1 MNPGADEGT
10 VASPCTSVCVIDA
23 ATGFCGG
30 CFRTLE
36 EIAGWIDFSAAERR
50 EVITTL
56 GARRSKFSADV
67 AARMDS
73 HAER

>member
-1 MNPGADEGT
+1 MIPGADDAT
-10 VASPCTSVCVIDA
+10 VASPCISVCVIDA

-50 EVITTL
+50 EVITAL
-56 GARRSKFSADV
+56 VVRRSQFGTAI
-67 AARMDS
+67 AARMDG